1 MVLLRR
7 GEVRRDPKI
16 SFALFFLVEPEL
28 AEDIDRVDVFEAFDE
43 MDVNGGSTTNDA
55 AVFSAAAL
63 SF

>member
-28 AEDIDRVDVFEAFDE
+28 AEDIDRVDVFEAFD
-43 MDVNGGSTTNDA
+43 
-55 AVFSAAAL
+55 
-63 SF
+63 